1 MTYAATRVGATRATN
16 HRGHNVKA
24 CARCGRERQVD
35 KRRPVADMCLDC
47 QLSDPNCF
55 KKKAA

>member
-1 MTYAATRVGATRATN
+1 MKHTATRVGATRDTN
-16 HRGHNVKA
+16 HRGHPIKS

-35 KRRPVADMCLDC
+35 KRRQVADTCRDC

-55 KKKAA
+55 KGAA

>member
-1 MTYAATRVGATRATN
+1 MRIAATRIGTTRDTN
-16 HRGHNVKA
+16 HRGHNVKP

-35 KRRPVADMCLDC
+35 KRRQVADMCRDC

-55 KKKAA
+55 KEAA